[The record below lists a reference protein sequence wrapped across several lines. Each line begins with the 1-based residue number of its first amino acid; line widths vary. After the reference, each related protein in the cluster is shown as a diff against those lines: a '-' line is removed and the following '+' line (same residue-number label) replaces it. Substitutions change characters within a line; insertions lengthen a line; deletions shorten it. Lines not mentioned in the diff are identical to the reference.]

1 MGIYHLNDSDPEN
14 NWLKFGGK
22 QSSKPLVSKVC
33 DAKTSKTTAV
43 NHFWVLRCIK
53 NQSGGATSVTQTKLQ
68 VMYEAL
74 GVTKCVWSHGFNV
87 RLSKLWLLHF
97 ESRKAENQRF
107 QVIMGLTMANTMI
120 IHDHLLLS
128 HCRHQ
133 MACHLKTMAH
143 WPLDHPETDEK
154 NLILMCFLIEI
165 SILGTLKPW
174 VCLVQKWT
182 VWDDLG
188 AKKIA
193 VSCTRIL
200 PKLYCTKRSVTFK
213 RDPNLTHEE
222 TVLYPHPCGGFLKW
236 GYP

>member
-1 MGIYHLNDSDPEN
+1 MGIYHLNDSNPEK

-143 WPLDHPETDEK
+143 WPLDHPETKQIEFW
-154 NLILMCFLIEI
+154 CVFFIEI

-174 VCLVQKWT
+174 VCLEKKWT

-193 VSCTRIL
+193 GSCTRIL
-200 PKLYCTKRSVTFK
+200 PKLYCTKRSVTCYFQTWPK
-213 RDPNLTHEE
+213 LDPWRNRTLPT
-222 TVLYPHPCGGFLKW
+222 PMRRFPKMG
-236 GYP
+236 P